1 MILTVTPHP
10 ALDVTYEV
18 DALVVHG
25 THRVRTV
32 REVAGGKGVNV
43 ASVLHRQG
51 AAVLAT
57 GALAGPVGEVV
68 RADLDARGIPH
79 DFVEV
84 GSATRR
90 TLTVVDHAS
99 GDATA
104 FNETGSA
111 WAEGDWAALVA
122 HVEGLLASTQPRVL
136 VASGSVPPGFPGD
149 GYATLVRLGHAA
161 GCRVVIDASGDAL
174 VAGVA
179 ARPDLVKP
187 NVHELRA
194 ATGLEDVFDG
204 AKSLQD
210 LGARHV
216 LVSLGPDGMV
226 LVVPGGEVLRAAPG
240 ETLRGNPTGAGDAA
254 VAAVAAGLDAGAGW
268 PDLLADAVAWSGAA
282 VLQPVAGMVDPDDVH
297 RLRASVRSDPP
308 RS

>member
-18 DALVVHG
+18 DALVVHA

-43 ASVLHRQG
+43 ASVLHLQG

-57 GALAGPVGEVV
+57 GALAGPVGDEV

-79 DFVEV
+79 DFVDV
-84 GSATRR
+84 GAPTRR

-111 WAEGDWAALVA
+111 WGEGDWAALST
-122 HVEGLLASTQPRVL
+122 HVEGLLTSTHAQVL
-136 VASGSVPPGFPGD
+136 VASGSVPAGFPAD

-161 GCRVVIDASGDAL
+161 GCQVVLDASGDAL
-174 VAGVA
+174 LGGLAGG
-179 ARPDLVKP
+179 PDLVKP

-194 ATGLEDVFDG
+194 ATGVEDPVGG
-204 AKSLQD
+204 ARALQSM
-210 LGARHV
+210 GARHV
-216 LVSLGPDGMV
+216 LVSLGPGGMV
-226 LVVPGGEVLRAAPG
+226 LVAPGGEVLRAAPG
-240 ETLRGNPTGAGDAA
+240 ESLRGNPTGAGDAA

-282 VLQPVAGMVDPDDVH
+282 VLQPVAGVVDPHDVH
-297 RLRASVRSDPP
+297 RLRARVRSDLP